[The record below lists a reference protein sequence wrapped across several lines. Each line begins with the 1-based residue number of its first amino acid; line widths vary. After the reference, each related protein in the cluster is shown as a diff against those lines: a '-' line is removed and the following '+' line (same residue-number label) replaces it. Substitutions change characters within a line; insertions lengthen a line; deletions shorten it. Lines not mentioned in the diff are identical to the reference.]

1 MAELVAPAPDVLAA
15 FVADHDTRSWQP
27 GVVDCCMFLASWAMW
42 LGHPDPAAHLR
53 GTYHDDEGFRRII
66 VAAGGVVPVVE
77 GCVANIGGRR
87 IAAPVAGAIG
97 VIGAR
102 TNTNHQFG
110 AVFDGGRWLVRFTN
124 RVGHMAASPLA
135 IWSI

>member
-1 MAELVAPAPDVLAA
+1 MAELVAPTAGALAA
-15 FVADHDTRSWQP
+15 FVADHNTRPWQP
-27 GVVDCCMFLASWAMW
+27 GTVDCCMFLASWALW

-53 GTYHDDEGFRRII
+53 GTYDDDAGFRRIT
-66 VAAGGVVPVVE
+66 ADGVVPVVE
-77 GCVANIGGRR
+77 RCIDVIGGRR
-87 IAAPVAGAIG
+87 ITSPVVGAVG

-110 AVFDGGRWLVRFTN
+110 AVFDGHRWLVRFTN